1 MKGNLT
7 LSMKEVGVLTL
18 YLCAPLQPQLEDVV
32 VSAALNN
39 FIACIILNIVK
50 FVLHEQIFGAHLVA
64 ADQ

>member
-1 MKGNLT
+1 
-7 LSMKEVGVLTL
+7 MKEVGRFTL

-39 FIACIILNIVK
+39 FIPSVVLDVIK
-50 FVLHEQIFGAHLVA
+50 FVLHEQIFCAHLVT

>member
-1 MKGNLT
+1 
-7 LSMKEVGVLTL
+7 MKEVGLFTL

-32 VSAALNN
+32 MSAALDN

-50 FVLHEQIFGAHLVA
+50 FVLHEQVVRAHLVA

>member
-1 MKGNLT
+1 
-7 LSMKEVGVLTL
+7 MKEVGRFTL

-39 FIACIILNIVK
+39 FVACVVLNIVQ
-50 FVLHEQIFGAHLVA
+50 FVLHEQIVRAHLVA